1 MLNID
6 FSYGLPVDAVSGF
19 SYYDFSATFY
29 RFDGRLLSRG
39 LDAIKLVLS
48 FDFDVLLRAVPDS

>member
-1 MLNID
+1 MG
-6 FSYGLPVDAVSGF
+6 GL

-39 LDAIKLVLS
+39 LEAIKLVLS